1 MKVKLNKI
9 DRWVLSLVA
18 MDVKKLT
25 WLFMGLFIAEQ
36 ICSYSIE
43 RAITGQGFQHWFD
56 LVFTWSL
63 TVTYFYY
70 LSKLGDLLLG
80 ILSGEMPV
88 HVSKILGGK
97 Q

>member
-25 WLFMGLFIAEQ
+25 ALFIGLFIAEQ
-36 ICSYSIE
+36 LLSYSLEI
-43 RAITGQGFQHWFD
+43 AIAGQGFFHWFD

-63 TVTYFYY
+63 IVAYFHY

-97 Q
+97 